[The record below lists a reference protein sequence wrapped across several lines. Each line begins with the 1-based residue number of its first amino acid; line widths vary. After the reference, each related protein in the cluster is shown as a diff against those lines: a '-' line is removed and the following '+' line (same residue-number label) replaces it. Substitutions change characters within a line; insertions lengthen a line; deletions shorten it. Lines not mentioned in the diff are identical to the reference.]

1 MKNGWK
7 VALFVAIAVGLTAFA
22 GGATSAELPG
32 LPAQIVD
39 ISPPAATETYPTT
52 DLTKGRTGT
61 TTWTV
66 VQGTGNCCENYLQAT
81 SGGRLLDF
89 GGSYLN
95 YTDDRGATW
104 KSVRPIEPLVN
115 GEGAVVVGPN
125 GDVLGVEWDPYSGDH
140 LLSIKYD
147 AAQATWLYQEMPLK
161 TPFYD
166 REWIAVV
173 PGPFTIGGETIPY
186 ITFVK
191 GGYPSKEL
199 WLYSTDGL
207 TYTEVSSKFADD
219 TLNGS
224 ESRALPIA
232 ASSAFDWIQ
241 ANANGATTP
250 LGAGG
255 VLAGPDYPGTQWS
268 RFDGSSWHGFTF
280 PGDQAPEG
288 AYQVDSQGRL
298 HNVVPHG
305 NSFTY
310 RISSDGGA
318 TWKSANVSLPAG
330 NTFEEWDFKAN
341 AQAGVAAVA
350 IHAQDSTL
358 GVDRDLVAKLDI
370 GTKGPRALRLYQVG
384 LADLG
389 ATAGLGNDVR
399 FDFGTVAILPDG
411 RVATSFL
418 DSTTTSISPT
428 TGAERIS
435 PAVAI
440 EGETTLGRKER
451 APGETIGI
459 AQAPITGSVL
469 VPAPGAGERVGG
481 VTSGYLEFDSLAGA
495 DNALL
500 RVQATPALPADV
512 DLFLQRQLADGS
524 WSGDLA
530 SGTSS
535 ALDGETLEGGP
546 LVAGRYRVEAH
557 DWSGPPGL
565 QVALTLTFYNGA
577 GVAGT

>member
-7 VALFVAIAVGLTAFA
+7 AAVSVLVALAVAALA
-22 GGATSAELPG
+22 GSATSAEVPG
-32 LPAQIVD
+32 LPAQVVD
-39 ISPPAATETYPTT
+39 IAPPTSTETYPTS
-52 DLTKGRTGT
+52 DLTRGRTGT

-66 VQGTGNCCENYLQAT
+66 VEATGNCCENYLQAT
-81 SGGRLLDF
+81 SEGRLLDF

-95 YTDDRGATW
+95 YTDDLGSTW

-140 LLSIKYD
+140 LLAFKYD
-147 AAQATWLYQEMPLK
+147 AAEDAWLYQEMPLH

-166 REWIAVV
+166 REWIAVA
-173 PGPFTIGGETIPY
+173 PGPFTIDGETVPY
-186 ITFVK
+186 LTFVK

-207 TYTEVSSKFADD
+207 TYTQVDSKFVDA
-219 TLNGS
+219 TLNGT
-224 ESRALPIA
+224 ESRTLPIEA
-232 ASSAFDWIQ
+232 TSVFDWIQ
-241 ANANGATTP
+241 PNTNGAMTP

-255 VLAGPDYPGTQWS
+255 MLAGPDYPATRWS
-268 RFDGSSWHGFTF
+268 RFDGATWHGFTF
-280 PGDQAPEG
+280 PAGEAPTG

-310 RISSDGGA
+310 RISSDGGS
-318 TWKSANVSLPAG
+318 TWKSAEVSLPAG

-341 AQAGVAAVA
+341 AQAGVAAVG

-358 GVDRDLVAKLDI
+358 GVDRDLVVKLDI
-370 GTKGPRALRLYQVG
+370 GRKGPRALTLHQVG
-384 LADLG
+384 LGDLG
-389 ATAGLGNDVR
+389 ATAGVGNDVR
-399 FDFGTVAILPDG
+399 FDFGTIAILPDG
-411 RVATSFL
+411 RVAVSFL
-418 DSTTTSISPT
+418 DSTTTSTSPT
-428 TGAERIS
+428 TGEERAS

-440 EGETTLGRKER
+440 EGETTLGRRER
-451 APGETIGI
+451 APDDPIGT
-459 AQAPITGSVL
+459 AQPPIEGSVF

-481 VTSGYLEFDSLAGA
+481 VTSAYLEFDSLEGA

-500 RVQATPALPADV
+500 RVEATPGLPADV
-512 DLFLQRQLADGS
+512 DLYLQRQLADGS

-546 LVAGRYRVEAH
+546 LLTGRYRVEAH
-557 DWSGPPGL
+557 NWAGPAAL
-565 QVALTLTFYNGA
+565 QVALRLTFYNGA
-577 GVAGT
+577 GEPGS

>member
-7 VALFVAIAVGLTAFA
+7 AILCAAVGIVAVALP

-32 LPAQIVD
+32 LPAQVVD
-39 ISPPAATETYPTT
+39 ISPPRSTETYPTT
-52 DLTKGRTGT
+52 DLTQGRTGT

-66 VQGTGNCCENYLQAT
+66 VQATGNCCENYLQAA

-95 YTDDRGATW
+95 YTDDGGTTW

-125 GDVLGVEWDPYSGDH
+125 GDILGVEWDPYSGDH
-140 LLSIKYD
+140 LVAVKYD
-147 AAQATWLYQEMPLK
+147 AAEGVWLYQEMPLK

-166 REWIAVV
+166 REWIAVA
-173 PGPFTIGGETIPY
+173 PGPFTIDGRTVPY
-186 ITFVK
+186 LTFVK
-191 GGYPSKEL
+191 GGFPSKEL

-207 TYTEVSSKFADD
+207 TYTQASSKFVDS
-219 TLNGS
+219 TLNES
-224 ESRALPIA
+224 ESRTLPIS
-232 ASSAFDWIQ
+232 ASAAFDWIQ
-241 ANANGATTP
+241 PNTNGGATP

-255 VLAGPDYPGTQWS
+255 MLAAPDFPATEWS
-268 RFDGSSWHGFTF
+268 RFDGSTWRGFTF
-280 PGDQAPEG
+280 PGGEEPDG
-288 AYQVDSQGRL
+288 AFQVDSQGRL
-298 HNVVPHG
+298 HNVVPNG

-310 RISSDGGA
+310 RISSDGGS
-318 TWKSANVSLPAG
+318 TWKSVVVSLPAG
-330 NTFEEWDFKAN
+330 SNFEEWDFKAN

-350 IHAQDSTL
+350 IHAQDTQL
-358 GVDRDLVAKLDI
+358 GVDRDLVVKLDI
-370 GTKGPRALRLYQVG
+370 GRKGPRALRIYQVG

-389 ATAGLGNDVR
+389 ATAGVGNDVR

-418 DSTTTSISPT
+418 DSTTTSPSPT
-428 TGAERIS
+428 TGEERIS

-440 EGETTLGRKER
+440 EGATTLGRKER
-451 APGETIGI
+451 SADEPVGT
-459 AQAPITGSVL
+459 AQAPISGTVL
-469 VPAPGAGERVGG
+469 IPAAGAGERVGG
-481 VTSGYLEFDSLAGA
+481 VTSAYLEFESLAGA

-500 RVQATPALPADV
+500 RVQATPSLPADV
-512 DLFLQRQLADGS
+512 DLYFQRQLSDGS
-524 WSGDLA
+524 WSGDIG

-535 ALDGETLEGGP
+535 ALDGETLDAGP

-557 DWSGPPGL
+557 NWAGPPGL
-565 QVALTLTFYNGA
+565 QVTLVLTFYNGA
-577 GVAGT
+577 GVAGS